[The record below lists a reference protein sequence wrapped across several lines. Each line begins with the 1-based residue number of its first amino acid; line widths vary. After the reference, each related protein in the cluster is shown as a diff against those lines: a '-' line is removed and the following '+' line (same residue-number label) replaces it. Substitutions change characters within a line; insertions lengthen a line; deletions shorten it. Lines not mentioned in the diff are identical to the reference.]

1 MTAAAVATE
10 QLGVRYGSRG
20 GAAALEPTTLRIEP
34 GEWIALLGPNGSGKS
49 TLLKSLATL
58 ARPTSGSVA
67 LFGENPFA
75 SNAALRAARANLGV
89 VFQNGALDGLL
100 TVREN
105 LRLVA
110 ACFGIDDANGRI
122 ERVATTLGVHDRLG
136 DRVGTLS
143 GGLMRRVDLA
153 RALLP
158 EPALLLLDEP
168 TTGLDLDSRL
178 RFIETIKNE
187 RGGRELTVV
196 LATHQID
203 EAEAADRVVMM
214 GGGRVIADGS
224 PAELRAGASG
234 LRLTLEGGVPEAL
247 RASLGEEHADGSFA
261 LPTDQTGILAE
272 LAETG
277 CGFRVGPATL
287 ADVYLER
294 TGRSLRDEP

>member
-1 MTAAAVATE
+1 MTASAVETD

-20 GAAALEPTTLRIEP
+20 GAPALEPTSLRIET
-34 GEWIALLGPNGSGKS
+34 GEWVALLGPNGSGKS

-75 SNAALRAARANLGV
+75 SNAALRAARASLGV

-110 ACFGIDDANGRI
+110 ACFGIDDAAERI
-122 ERVATTLGVHDRLG
+122 ERVATTLGVHDRLD

-168 TTGLDLDSRL
+168 TTGLDLDSRR
-178 RFIETIKNE
+178 RFIETVRNE
-187 RGGRELTVV
+187 RAGRALTVV

-214 GGGRVIADGS
+214 AGGRVIADGS
-224 PAELRAGASG
+224 PGELRAAASG
-234 LRLTLEGGVPEAL
+234 LRLTLEDAVPGAL
-247 RASLGEEHADGSFA
+247 GATLGPAQADGSFSLA
-261 LPTDQTGILAE
+261 VDQLGVLAD
-272 LAETG
+272 LARAG
-277 CGFRVGPATL
+277 CGYRVGPATL